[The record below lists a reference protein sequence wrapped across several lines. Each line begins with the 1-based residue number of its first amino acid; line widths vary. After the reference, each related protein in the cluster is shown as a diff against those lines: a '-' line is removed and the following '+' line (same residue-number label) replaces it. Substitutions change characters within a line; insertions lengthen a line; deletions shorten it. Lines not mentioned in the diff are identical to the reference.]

1 MSKRIVV
8 WFRYQWNLWN
18 FSAEKHRIE
27 RRYASHRAQGMRDGK
42 PQDEFTKLN
51 QQKETELNYVDEK
64 IAVSEFS
71 YLAHLAPRLRVPT
84 RIILSQIPGTFHH
97 ILASV
102 V

>member
-1 MSKRIVV
+1 
-8 WFRYQWNLWN
+8 
-18 FSAEKHRIE
+18 
-27 RRYASHRAQGMRDGK
+27 MRDGK

-84 RIILSQIPGTFHH
+84 PDHLEPDSWYVSSHTGQRCITQKALNEFKDAIQRAKEQRWQFWQND
-97 ILASV
+97 
-102 V
+102 